1 VTGQPRGA
9 EAMAWTRAEVP
20 SELSIAGAVRT
31 LQAADRALL
40 EAVVAHAD
48 AARRRVESEGL
59 PEFVGVCGPR
69 GDSSGDEDDDV

>member
-1 VTGQPRGA
+1 MTGQPRGS

-48 AARRRVESEGL
+48 AARRRVESEEFV
-59 PEFVGVCGPR
+59 PEFVGCPR